1 MYTIEVTDLTKAFDG
16 KTVLGGISF
25 RVREGEV
32 FGFLGPN
39 GAGKTTTMRILLGL
53 LKPTSGM
60 ALVEGEDPGARDD
73 IRGRIGVLL
82 ENNGLYARLNA
93 YENLDYYARIYRVP
107 DRESRIQELLS
118 FAGLQDTAQ
127 MPVGNFSTG
136 MKRKLA
142 LARAIIHDPAILFL
156 DEPTTGLDPE
166 AQAMVRDL
174 IIDLSREQKRTVFLN
189 SHNLDEVSRI
199 CTNVAILHE
208 GTIRA
213 YDSVER
219 LRGSPDAPVYAIT
232 ATTPEMA
239 ERACEILRGYPGI
252 LSCSRD
258 GAGVTVSLALSDVP
272 GMLREV
278 IGGGVDVVEVTR
290 MRRSLEEV
298 YLDVVHRAGGAA

>member
-118 FAGLQDTAQ
+118 FAGLQDAAQ